1 MKLMD
6 DRIKVFHLN
15 SLPFR
20 KFLNV
25 FILPRSNDQCQ
36 RFFENWLAQI
46 FGK

>member
-6 DRIKVFHLN
+6 DRIHFFHLN

-25 FILPRSNDQCQ
+25 FILAGLIVNVNAFLESP
-36 RFFENWLAQI
+36 
-46 FGK
+46 GKISGK